1 MNPPAATALAVAD
14 AVQKYCKCEVCV
26 KWPNDIYINDN
37 KVCGMLL
44 EHTLCGRAISRSII
58 GIGLNINQ
66 KAFEGDAPNPVSF
79 IQVRGKETDRAAV
92 LRYLLQ
98 RFEHYY
104 SLLQNNK
111 GEQVLEEYV
120 GRMYRREGNHRYA
133 DAHGNFLARLETVA
147 PDGTLHLRDLDGNLR
162 QYLFKE
168 VSYLP

>member
-1 MNPPAATALAVAD
+1 
-14 AVQKYCKCEVCV
+14 
-26 KWPNDIYINDN
+26 
-37 KVCGMLL
+37 MLL

-66 KAFEGDAPNPVSF
+66 QSFEGDAPNPVSF
-79 IQVRGKETDRAAV
+79 YQVRGKETDRAAV

-104 SLLQNNK
+104 GLLQNNQ
-111 GEQVLEEYV
+111 GEQVLEEYI
-120 GRMYRREGNHRYA
+120 GRMYRRDGGYWYA
-133 DAHGNFLARLETVA
+133 DAQGKFLAEIVTVA
-147 PDGTLHLRDLDGNLR
+147 PDGTLHLRDRDGHLR

>member
-1 MNPPAATALAVAD
+1 
-14 AVQKYCKCEVCV
+14 
-26 KWPNDIYINDN
+26 
-37 KVCGMLL
+37 MLL

-79 IQVRGKETDRAAV
+79 YQVRGKETDRAAV

-120 GRMYRREGNHRYA
+120 RRMYRREGNYRYA

-147 PDGTLHLRDLDGNLR
+147 PDGTLHLRDLDGNLW

-168 VSYLP
+168 VSYLL

>member
-1 MNPPAATALAVAD
+1 
-14 AVQKYCKCEVCV
+14 
-26 KWPNDIYINDN
+26 
-37 KVCGMLL
+37 MLL

-79 IQVRGKETDRAAV
+79 YQVRGKETDRAAV
-92 LRYLLQ
+92 LRHFLQ

-120 GRMYRREGNHRYA
+120 RRMYLREGNHRYA
-133 DAHGNFLARLETVA
+133 DAHGNFLARLGAVA